1 MKLEANFI
9 EVIKRKL
16 TGADKDTREKVYTFL
31 VCLGISVF
39 IWFLIALSSES
50 STSLE
55 YPIQFTNAPT
65 DMVLVN
71 KPDSNLVFRIQS
83 AGFELLTLKY
93 LNRRKPIEIN
103 LEYLNLTEQ
112 DGYYS
117 ASYQTS
123 QISSEILKQYNF
135 SEELVSIAPQNI
147 WFRFERLLGK
157 KVPVVPNV
165 EFTFEKQYR
174 IKGNIVITPDSV
186 QLMGSATILK
196 NIEKVE
202 TQFYKV
208 EAVNSN
214 GNFLCRFNSPMADN
228 GLTIAPAEGEIS
240 WEVEKFT
247 ESTIEVPI
255 ISSGLDKVKIFPA
268 HAKITFHVGLDDY
281 NRVNADMFSVV
292 ADIHENSTENLARV
306 NVTMSPSF
314 VDIIR
319 IAPQEVEFLILQE

>member
-9 EVIKRKL
+9 EVIKKKL

-55 YPIQFTNAPT
+55 YPIQFINAPA

-71 KPDSNLVFRIQS
+71 KPDSHLVFRIQS

-103 LEYLNLTEQ
+103 LKYLNLTEQ
-112 DGYYS
+112 DGYYT
-117 ASYQTS
+117 ASYQTN
-123 QISSEILKQYNF
+123 QISSEILKEYNF
-135 SEELVSIAPQNI
+135 SEELVSISPENI
-147 WFRFERLLGK
+147 IFRFERLYGK

-174 IKGNIVITPDSV
+174 LNGNIVVSPDSV
-186 QLMGSATILK
+186 QLMGSATQLK
-196 NIEKVE
+196 NIEQVE
-202 TQFYKV
+202 TQYYKV

-214 GNFLCRFNSPMADN
+214 GSFVCRFNSPLDDN
-228 GLTIAPAEGEIS
+228 GLSIVPTEGEIS
-240 WEVEKFT
+240 WEVEKYT

-255 ISSGLDKVKIFPA
+255 VSSGLGKVKIFPA
-268 HAKITFHVGLDDY
+268 NAKITYHVGLDDF

-292 ADIHENSTENLARV
+292 ADIHENSTENMARV
-306 NVTMSPSF
+306 NVSMSPSF

-319 IAPQEVEFLILQE
+319 VVPQEVEYLILQE